1 MLNNKNLSL
10 KDIIESSLFKNLQ
23 EVLSQ
28 IVGLAYNIVDF
39 KGNPVM
45 TYSGFSNFC
54 KKVRNTEK
62 GMSICC
68 SSNAHAGLESAIKKE
83 PYIFICPYGLIDI
96 SIPIIA
102 NDEYLGAV
110 LLGQIRTNKNKFLS
124 LKGLNDCSNQIEK
137 DCYLKKEYYNT
148 KYIEHDKIIS
158 MASLVYNSV
167 NQLIQQIIE
176 EKLQKEKL
184 QEELKTSKLKVMQS
198 EVNPHFLFNVLN
210 SAANL
215 AIIEGAERTQQM
227 LYSLAELYRD
237 TSRNTG
243 KEVNLEDEIK
253 NVIKYL
259 EIQCLRFGERVKYN
273 INIDIKLNHIK
284 IPSMIIQ
291 CFVENAV
298 IYGISLKKEGGTI
311 NIDGHILNN
320 DAIITISDNGLGI
333 PNDKLCLI
341 LNGKYEKE
349 SIGIGIYNANEK
361 LAYYYGSEYKAKI
374 ESILNIGTRIILKFP
389 IFKNEME
396 RNYV

>member
-1 MLNNKNLSL
+1 MFNSKNLSL
-10 KDIIESSLFKNLQ
+10 KDIIKSSLFKNLQ
-23 EVLSQ
+23 EMLTE

-39 KGNPVM
+39 KGNPVI
-45 TYSGFSNFC
+45 TYSNFSSFC
-54 KKVRNTEK
+54 KKVRSTEK
-62 GMSICC
+62 GRNICC
-68 SSNAHAGLESAIKKE
+68 SSNAHAGLESALKKE
-83 PYIFICPYGLIDI
+83 PYIYICPYGLIDI

-102 NDEYLGAV
+102 NDEYLGSV
-110 LLGQIRTNKNKFLS
+110 LFGQIRTNENKFPP
-124 LKGLNDCSNQIEK
+124 LKGLNDYSDEIEK
-137 DCYLKKEYYNT
+137 DRYLKKEYFNI
-148 KYIEHDKIIS
+148 KYIEYDKIIS

-215 AIIEGAERTQQM
+215 ALIEGADRTQQM

-243 KEVNLEDEIK
+243 KKVNLEDEMK

-273 INIDIKLNHIK
+273 INIDMKMNHIK

-298 IYGISLKKEGGTI
+298 MYGISLKKEGGTI
-311 NIDGHILNN
+311 GIDGHILNN

-341 LNGKYEKE
+341 LNGQYKKE

-361 LAYYYGSEYKAKI
+361 LAYYYGSEYKVKI
-374 ESILNIGTRIILKFP
+374 ESTLNIGTKIILKFP
-389 IFKNEME
+389 LLKNEME